1 MSYSKKIDLI
11 DKESDLKPKR
21 MFVTSQASINEQKEA
36 LGWGKSGSKYETTF
50 DKLDKIPVF
59 GDGKMVKRSSWL
71 DRTSRN
77 VIFKKMKTDNFTTIT
92 ELSKK
97 YLTFEEYKKIAPQ
110 SVVFVNHSEPPAKG
124 TKAYKNAV
132 KFFKNSL
139 INISNMILLPES

>member
-1 MSYSKKIDLI
+1 M
-11 DKESDLKPKR
+11 
-21 MFVTSQASINEQKEA
+21 
-36 LGWGKSGSKYETTF
+36 GWGKSGSRYETTF

-110 SVVFVNHSEPPAKG
+110 SVVFVNH
-124 TKAYKNAV
+124 
-132 KFFKNSL
+132 
-139 INISNMILLPES
+139 